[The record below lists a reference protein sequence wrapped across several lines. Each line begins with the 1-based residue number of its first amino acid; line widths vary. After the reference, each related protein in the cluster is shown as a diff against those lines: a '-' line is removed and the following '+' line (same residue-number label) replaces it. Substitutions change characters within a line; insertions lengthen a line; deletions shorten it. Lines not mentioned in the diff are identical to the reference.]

1 MNKSNKVISILL
13 ALLVVLSGANLFVG
27 LSNTYR
33 ISQLENAP
41 AVIIEEYPEVTEN
54 LSTSETTED
63 ATLNSTTTEKVT
75 ETTAESTAN
84 LTVSNT
90 TVKESTSPV
99 TDKEDEKD
107 TTSTTVK
114 ETEESNSDFCFVT
127 ASGTKYHKD
136 GCSYLK
142 KSKTKMTVDEAKLS
156 GYSPCSRCY

>member
-1 MNKSNKVISILL
+1 MNKSNKVISMLL
-13 ALLVVLSGANLFVG
+13 ALLTVLSGANLFVG

-41 AVIIEEYPEVTEN
+41 AVIIEEYSEVTESQS
-54 LSTSETTED
+54 LPEATEE
-63 ATLNSTTTEKVT
+63 ATFNSTTTEKVT
-75 ETTAESTAN
+75 ETNAESTAD
-84 LTVSNT
+84 LTDSDT

-99 TDKEDEKD
+99 TEKEEKD

-114 ETEESNSDFCFVT
+114 ETEESNSGFCFVT

-142 KSKTKMTVDEAKLS
+142 KSKTKMTVDEAKRN

>member
-1 MNKSNKVISILL
+1 MDDITRKQLKEWLGEENQIGIDIWEKKYRYNNESFDGVIL
-13 ALLVVLSGANLFVG
+13 
-27 LSNTYR
+27 
-33 ISQLENAP
+33 
-41 AVIIEEYPEVTEN
+41 
-54 LSTSETTED
+54 
-63 ATLNSTTTEKVT
+63 
-75 ETTAESTAN
+75 
-84 LTVSNT
+84 
-90 TVKESTSPV
+90 

-142 KSKTKMTVDEAKLS
+142 KSKTKMTVDEAKRS